1 MSCESRLSTR
11 SVVQVTDS
19 RLQLPPR
26 DDFTV
31 DAFVEESSGF
41 ATERLDAWG
50 TVCKRKQP
58 SEHQVLP
65 SSAGDNFRG

>member
-1 MSCESRLSTR
+1 M
-11 SVVQVTDS
+11 TDG

-31 DAFVEESSGF
+31 DALVEESGGF
-41 ATERLDAWG
+41 ATEWVDTWG
-50 TVCKRKQP
+50 TIRKRKQP